1 MDSILISIKK
11 LLGIAED
18 YEVFD
23 TDLIIFINTAFSKL
37 TQLGVGPEEGYS
49 IEDDTELWSD
59 YLKDDKRLEMVKTY
73 VYLNTK
79 LSFDPPASGTV
90 MDSYNRTISELEWRI
105 TVAVDPGLNTEELTQ
120 KEVKNQNG
128 K

>member
-23 TDLIIFINTAFSKL
+23 ADLIIFINTAFSKL
-37 TQLGVGPEEGYS
+37 TQLGVGPEEGYR

-59 YLKDDKRLEMVKTY
+59 YLKDDKRLEMVKNY

-90 MDSYNRTISELEWRI
+90 MESYNRIISELEWRI
-105 TVAVDPGLNTEELTQ
+105 TITVDPGLNTEEP
-120 KEVKNQNG
+120 K
-128 K
+128 